1 MHSRLVSK
9 LFVLAAALAFSASG
23 LLAQHVVH
31 AVTGAVSNVD
41 ASAKT
46 IAVKTADSGEEV
58 FKYTEKTSVR
68 GATAAGNAAKTAA
81 GNAAKTAA
89 VDTYMAGKEGTHMVV
104 RYVGKGADKTA
115 SGIKDFGQDSL
126 KVSKGTVTHVDQ
138 AAHTVGI
145 KTEDGVEATYR
156 LSKYAAVDTEHGV
169 VEGTKYTA
177 KEGDHVVVH
186 YSEEAARK
194 VVHFLKHI

>member
-9 LFVLAAALAFSASG
+9 LFVLAAALAFSSSG

-68 GATAAGNAAKTAA
+68 GATAAGNAART
-81 GNAAKTAA
+81 AAKTAA

-186 YSEEAARK
+186 YSEGAARK
-194 VVHFLKHI
+194 VVHSLKHI